1 MNFESIGKAIQSF
14 RKSKRMTQK
23 QLAEKI
29 GKAESSVQKYEAG
42 KVEIPVSVLESVA
55 DALNIS
61 TSELINDYELTET
74 DITDIE
80 LAYMA
85 AFGYQIEK
93 DCSQIPVSY
102 IVKHQGFSYT
112 ISLDEYADLMV
123 DIARYMH
130 YVTDKLLERHKNTR
144 RKCKE

>member
-14 RKSKRMTQK
+14 RKNTRMTQK

-42 KVEIPVSVLESVA
+42 KVEIPIGVLESIA

-61 TSELINDYELTET
+61 TSKLMNDYNFTET
-74 DITDIE
+74 DITDVE

-85 AFGYQIEK
+85 AFGYQIK
-93 DCSQIPVSY
+93 RDCSHIPVSFIITY
-102 IVKHQGFSYT
+102 QGYSYT
-112 ISLDEYADLMV
+112 ISLDEYTDLLNS
-123 DIARYMH
+123 IARYMQ
-130 YVTDKLLERHKNTR
+130 YVTDNLLEQHKNTR
-144 RKCKE
+144 KKCKE